1 MASRAI
7 VVLTDDID
15 GGNAVETVTFGLDA
29 NSYEIDLSAKNAKGL
44 RGALKSYV
52 AVAHRSGGRGGLRP
66 TDRRASSRPDPA
78 AVRAWAA
85 SHNIKVSARGR
96 ISAAVLA
103 QYAEA
108 GD

>member
-29 NSYEIDLSAKNAKGL
+29 DSYEIDLSAKNAKGL

-52 AVAHRSGGRGGLRP
+52 AVAHRSGGRGGRVRP
-66 TDRRASSRPDPA
+66 TDAPVRVLTRRPYALGRRRTTSRSPPA
-78 AVRAWAA
+78 A
-85 SHNIKVSARGR
+85 G

-108 GD
+108 GN